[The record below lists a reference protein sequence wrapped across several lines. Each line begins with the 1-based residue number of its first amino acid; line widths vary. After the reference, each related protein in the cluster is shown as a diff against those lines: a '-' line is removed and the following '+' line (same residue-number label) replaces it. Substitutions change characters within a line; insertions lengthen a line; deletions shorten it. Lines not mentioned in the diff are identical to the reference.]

1 MKVTSWK
8 NGTRISLL
16 YWPTSWKKRGDFL
29 PGQRKNRVL
38 PLQEFFLTLLMVF
51 AGVVGICFPFLL
63 PLIDLV
69 IPLPLALLVRLQSL
83 RRGLFASAAFCLVLL
98 LLPFPKVATLLLIG
112 QVVPVGLVLGLL
124 FKNHVPAGAGISI
137 SAFILAVFS
146 LLGFLVAT
154 FGTGG
159 NLSLKE
165 QEEVKRA
172 VEVAADL
179 YARTGIT
186 ESLPREEW
194 EPAFTEAA
202 RAAIQL
208 IPAQLVLWSI
218 TSAFLSWV
226 ILRRIFLR
234 FTHYLP
240 PFPPFSRWQ
249 FPWYISWGIIGGLGL
264 TLAGDAFS
272 SSQALAAGKNILFVS
287 CFLYFVAGLSTGVY
301 YLGKLQTHQA
311 VKWFFVCAAIV
322 YLPAATMFLVALG
335 IMDSFFN
342 FRFRTPKRN
351 K

>member
-1 MKVTSWK
+1 M
-8 NGTRISLL
+8 
-16 YWPTSWKKRGDFL
+16 
-29 PGQRKNRVL
+29 PGQRENRVL

-51 AGVVGICFPFLL
+51 AGVAGICFPFLL

-69 IPLPLALLVRLQSL
+69 IPLPLAILVRLQSL

-98 LLPFPKVATLLLIG
+98 LLPFPKAATLLLIG

-165 QEEVKRA
+165 QEEVRRA

-240 PFPPFSRWQ
+240 PFPPFSRWHANSADGTD
-249 FPWYISWGIIGGLGL
+249 F
-264 TLAGDAFS
+264 LA
-272 SSQALAAGKNILFVS
+272 
-287 CFLYFVAGLSTGVY
+287 
-301 YLGKLQTHQA
+301 
-311 VKWFFVCAAIV
+311 
-322 YLPAATMFLVALG
+322 
-335 IMDSFFN
+335 
-342 FRFRTPKRN
+342 TPTEHDT
-351 K
+351 